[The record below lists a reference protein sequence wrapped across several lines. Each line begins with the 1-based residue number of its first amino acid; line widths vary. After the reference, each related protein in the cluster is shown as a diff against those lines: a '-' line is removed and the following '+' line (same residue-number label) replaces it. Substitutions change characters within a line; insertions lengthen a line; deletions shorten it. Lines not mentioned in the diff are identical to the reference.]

1 MNDWAWKHRR
11 ALIVG
16 AIILLSGAL
25 AVALNTGILHARGAW
40 GVAILI
46 AMLGLCLVI
55 GDRFLSLWLVITP
68 GSRIGLILLVAG
80 AITLGFMVLWR

>member
-1 MNDWAWKHRR
+1 VNDWAWQHRR

-25 AVALNTGILHARGAW
+25 AAALNAGVLHARGAW

-46 AMLGLCLVI
+46 GMLCLCLVI
-55 GDRFLSLWLVITP
+55 GDRFLKFWMAITP
-68 GSRIGLILLVAG
+68 GSRFGLILLVAG
-80 AITLGFMVLWR
+80 AIALGIGVLWR